1 MWLQN
6 LVALSQEQIQ
16 DFLLLRRLYLTKRSL
31 LAVEREALVSDL
43 HKASMHELNST
54 ESFAKMVDVSAKL
67 RQNAA
72 EDYLAYIK
80 VACAA
85 RRGVSFLLM

>member
-1 MWLQN
+1 M
-6 LVALSQEQIQ
+6 VDLSKDQIQ
-16 DFLLLRRLYLTKRSL
+16 DFLLLRRLYLTRRGL
-31 LAVEREALVSDL
+31 LAVEREALVADL
-43 HKASMHELNST
+43 HRASMHELSST

-85 RRGVSFLLM
+85 RRGVGITPM